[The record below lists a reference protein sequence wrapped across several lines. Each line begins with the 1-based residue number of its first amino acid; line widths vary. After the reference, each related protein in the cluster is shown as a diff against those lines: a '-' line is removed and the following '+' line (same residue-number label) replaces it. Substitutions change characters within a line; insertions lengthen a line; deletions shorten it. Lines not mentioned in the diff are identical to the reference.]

1 MQDVT
6 WFQGWKIVL
15 RCAQFNC
22 QDNKPQFASTAILK
36 HLPLP
41 SEHLGINL
49 LHPTIRSIVFPVEA
63 FGTPAEANGD
73 ALQQAKRQI
82 LELNGVSK

>member
-1 MQDVT
+1 MQNVT
-6 WFQGWKIVL
+6 WFQGWKIIL

-22 QDNKPQFASTAILK
+22 QDQPQFASTAILK
-36 HLPLP
+36 HLPPP
-41 SEHLGINL
+41 SDHHGIEL
-49 LHPTIRSIVFPVEA
+49 LHPTIRSIVFPIEA

-82 LELNGVSK
+82 LELNAAAN